1 MVKSGI
7 KNGKHFTMYSR
18 ACASASFSGRL
29 TALGR
34 GTETEGAE
42 EVRDSYGEF
51 LKGIAGLL
59 WRRRLRISRKIIGKD
74 ISL

>member
-1 MVKSGI
+1 MRLQKGEM
-7 KNGKHFTMYSR
+7 NGKIRNQKRKHFTMYSR

-51 LKGIAGLL
+51 LKGIAGLYGEDG
-59 WRRRLRISRKIIGKD
+59 SG
-74 ISL
+74 